1 MKFQILPFIV
11 FFFFTGGTIEESR
24 FVNEY
29 QDDQS
34 TTKLFRE
41 ESPLNII
48 LKYSNKDLR
57 KNTNDSTYLDTE
69 LLYQESDGAWDSV
82 NVRIRARGNWRRE
95 NCFLAPVK
103 MRIKKSERKG
113 TVFKGNKDLKL
124 VLPCQNSDRGQD
136 YVLKEYLAY
145 KLYETITPYHF
156 KVRRLHISY
165 SDLRKKKEKDY
176 EFIGFAIEDISEVA
190 ERNNAKRRGNNVHP
204 LGQDD
209 LASVQNDFFQFMIG
223 NTDFSSSHQH
233 NEKLI
238 YIEGRNAIP
247 VPYDFDMCGLVDASY
262 AVVSQVQGEVLD
274 IDDVRDR
281 LYRGYKRELQVYQ
294 QVRLLYLDKRNEML
308 ELVQSL
314 EADFISEAEYQR
326 AYLYLE
332 EFFEILED
340 DNLFKQN
347 ILMKARI

>member
-1 MKFQILPFIV
+1 MKFQILAFIV
-11 FFFFTGGTIEESR
+11 FFFFTGGTIEESH

-41 ESPLNII
+41 KSPLNII

-69 LLYQESDGAWDSV
+69 LLYQEPDGAWDSV

-165 SDLRKKKEKDY
+165 SDIRKKKEKEY

-190 ERNNAKRRGNNVHP
+190 KRNDAKRRKNNVHY

-209 LASVQNDFFQFMIG
+209 IASIQNDFFQFMIG
-223 NTDFSSSHQH
+223 NTDYSSSHQH
-233 NEKLI
+233 NEKII
-238 YIEGRNAIP
+238 YVKGKDAIP
-247 VPYDFDMCGLVDASY
+247 IPYDFDMSGFVDASY
-262 AVVSQVQGEVLD
+262 AIVSQVQGEVLE
-274 IDDVRDR
+274 IDNVRDR
-281 LYRGYKRELQVYQ
+281 LYRGYKRDEDKYQ
-294 QVRLLYLDKRNEML
+294 EVRLQYIENKELML
-308 ELVQSL
+308 SIIEGL
-314 EADFISEAEYQR
+314 EEDFNSDSEYRR
-326 AYLYLE
+326 AYAYIK
-332 EFFEILED
+332 EFFEILESD
-340 DNLFKQN
+340 KLYKRK
-347 ILMKARI
+347 ILSRARK